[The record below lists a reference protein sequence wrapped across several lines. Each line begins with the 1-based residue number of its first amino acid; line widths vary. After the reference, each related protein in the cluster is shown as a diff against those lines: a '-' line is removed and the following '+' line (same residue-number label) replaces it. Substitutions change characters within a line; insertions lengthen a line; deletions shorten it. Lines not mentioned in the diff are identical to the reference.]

1 MSTSWRVRRRATRR
15 VREREGGWE
24 GCRRFFSSGFRGFAP
39 PATRPDTCP
48 PRVTTALAT
57 GRRFNVNDDCP
68 LFPGLWPFCRSY
80 AAASIAGAVKLNNG
94 AADVAINGA
103 GGLHH
108 AKKAEASG
116 FCYVNDLVL
125 AILELLKRHA
135 RVLYIDIDIHHGDG
149 VEEAFYLT
157 DRVMT
162 LSLHRYGD
170 HFFPG
175 TGDLGD
181 VGERRGRGYS
191 VNVPLREGTD
201 DATFLAAFRPV
212 VAEIM
217 ARFDPGAV
225 VLQCGADS
233 LAGDRL
239 GCFNLTLEGHAE
251 AVREVMRYGLPT
263 LVTGGGGYTKANV
276 ARAWANETAALA
288 GVRLSSETPIPDN
301 DYAAY
306 YEPTRLLGVHSARP
320 PCDNANSPADV
331 DRIVAAVLARLR
343 RLDGAPGVAMQEMP
357 PDALLPEYDGGPGSD
372 ADGDERLGE
381 YGLRHLVVRG
391 GDEDGDGFF

>member
-1 MSTSWRVRRRATRR
+1 V
-15 VREREGGWE
+15 
-24 GCRRFFSSGFRGFAP
+24 
-39 PATRPDTCP
+39 
-48 PRVTTALAT
+48 
-57 GRRFNVNDDCP
+57 
-68 LFPGLWPFCRSY
+68 
-80 AAASIAGAVKLNNG
+80 AGAVRLNHG
-94 AADVAINGA
+94 LADVAVNWA

-125 AILELLKRHA
+125 AILELLKYHA

-170 HFFPG
+170 FFFPG

-201 DATFLAAFRPV
+201 DATFLAAFKPV
-212 VAEIM
+212 MAKIM
-217 ARFDPGAV
+217 EVFRPGAI

-239 GCFNLTLEGHAE
+239 GCFSLTLEGHAE
-251 AVREVMRYGLPT
+251 AVRTVARYGVPT

-276 ARAWANETAALA
+276 ARAWCAETAALA
-288 GVRLSSETPIPDN
+288 GVRLHSGTPIPDGN
-301 DYAAY
+301 AYAEY
-306 YEPTRLLGVHSARP
+306 YAPTHALGVTHPRGL
-320 PCDNANSPADV
+320 CDNANAPADV
-331 DRIVAAVLARLR
+331 DRIVRAVLARLS
-343 RLDGAPGVAMQEMP
+343 RLEGAPGVALAEMP
-357 PDALLPEYDGGPGSD
+357 PDACVPEYPGGGDGDGSEGE
-372 ADGDERLGE
+372 GDERLGE
-381 YGLRHLVVRG
+381 YGLKHLVVRG
-391 GDEDGDGFF
+391 GDDEEGFF